1 MWCREA
7 FLFPRLFMNYNK
19 NVVVFTLVFTFILLG
34 YSLLATF
41 FPSYSLGLDNINIVA
56 DVLKPAKTDSSKLVD
71 TTQMPAPGVPGVAQ
85 PTAPRDIN
93 LYLKDKVITAFYTDN
108 TLCALPGL
116 MAKLEQLKKTGK
128 GKVRIAWLGDSF
140 IEGDQLTKT
149 VRQRLQAYFGGNG
162 VGFVPVTSVTVD
174 GFRSTISQKWSGD
187 WIEENFKN
195 KETSAP
201 LFLSGRVYHAGN
213 GTLVVKDLTLGKD
226 SIQKLEK
233 SLICGHVGGQ
243 FTVTANGVAHQVS
256 APARLNRI
264 VLDSSTGH
272 NLELTI
278 ANNAV
283 PVYGVSMEPK
293 NGVVVDNFSFRGI
306 SGEELGRLDTG
317 FLQAVQQGNN
327 YDLVVLEYGV
337 NVLYRPDNTD
347 FKWHQR
353 NMMKILPKLRA
364 AMPNA
369 EFLVISTSDRGFRYG
384 DVAKSA
390 VGIDNLVK
398 TQAELAYSNGMAF
411 FNMFA
416 SMGGAG
422 TIVRWADSTPVL
434 AGHDYVHPNGRGA
447 EILGNIFFDAFMQ
460 DFGKVGNKPQPATA
474 PAVAAQPTVATAAVV
489 PTVAATPAQGYKT
502 TSYGSVIDKRTGLE
516 WMLAGDRD
524 MSWTQALRWADSLK
538 ADNGTWKLPTATEL
552 MSLYDSTV
560 TAGSGYTHTDGKVYP
575 AHINKAFGKIGH
587 SAWVWTGYEIDSAQA
602 LTVNLSVGKRVK
614 TEKKGAAYPVR
625 VFVVRKT
632 EKSSK

>member
-1 MWCREA
+1 
-7 FLFPRLFMNYNK
+7 MNYNK
-19 NVVVFTLVFTFILLG
+19 NVVVFTLVFTFILLA
-34 YSLLATF
+34 YSLLAVF

-56 DVLKPAKTDSSKLVD
+56 DVLKPAKIDSTKLIDTAQIPGTTVAGVD
-71 TTQMPAPGVPGVAQ
+71 HPQ
-85 PTAPRDIN
+85 APRDIN
-93 LYLKDKVITAFYTDN
+93 MYLKRKVVTAFYTDSS
-108 TLCALPGL
+108 LCALPGL
-116 MAKLEQLKKTGK
+116 MTKLDQLKRTGK

-149 VRQRLQAYFGGNG
+149 VRQRLQAYFGGSG
-162 VGFVPVTSVTVD
+162 VGFVPITSVTVD
-174 GFRSTISQKWSGD
+174 GFRSTISQKWTGD
-187 WIEENFKN
+187 WVEENFKN

-201 LFLSGRVYHAGN
+201 LFLSGRVYHAGS
-213 GTLVVKDLTLGKD
+213 GSLVVKDYTLGKD
-226 SIQKLEK
+226 STQRLEK
-233 SLICGHVGGQ
+233 SLICGHVPGA
-243 FTVTANGVAHQVS
+243 FSVTTNGVARQVS
-256 APARLNRI
+256 APGRFNRI
-264 VLDSSTGH
+264 VLDSSASH

-278 ANNAV
+278 ANSAV

-306 SGEELGRLDTG
+306 SGEELGRLDTS
-317 FLQAVQQGNN
+317 FLQAVQQANN

-353 NMMKILPKLRA
+353 NMMKVLAKLRA
-364 AMPNA
+364 AMPGA
-369 EFLVISTSDRGFRYG
+369 EFLIISTSDRGFRYG

-460 DFGKVGNKPQPATA
+460 DFGKVGNKPKPQPTPA
-474 PAVAAQPTVATAAVV
+474 PAVAQPTVTPTAASA
-489 PTVAATPAQGYKT
+489 PTVAATATPQATGYKT
-502 TSYGSVIDKRTGLE
+502 TSYGSVIDGRTGLE
-516 WMLAGDRD
+516 WIVAGDRD
-524 MSWTQALRWADSLK
+524 YTWREAQKWADSLK
-538 ADNGTWKLPTATEL
+538 AANSTWKLPTASEL
-552 MSLYDSTV
+552 MSLYDTTV
-560 TAGSGYTHTDGKVYP
+560 SAGAGYTHTDGKVYP

-602 LTVNLSVGKRVK
+602 LTVNLSMGKRVK
-614 TEKKGAAYPVR
+614 TDKKGAAYPVR

>member
-1 MWCREA
+1 
-7 FLFPRLFMNYNK
+7 MNYNK
-19 NVVVFTLVFTFILLG
+19 NVVVFTLVFTFILLA
-34 YSLLATF
+34 YSLLAVF

-56 DVLKPAKTDSSKLVD
+56 DVLKPAKIDSTKLIDTAQIPGATVAGVD
-71 TTQMPAPGVPGVAQ
+71 Q
-85 PTAPRDIN
+85 PQAPREIN
-93 LYLKDKVITAFYTDN
+93 MYLKRKVVTAFYTDSN
-108 TLCALPGL
+108 ICALPGL
-116 MAKLEQLKKTGK
+116 MAKLDQLKKTGK

-149 VRQRLQAYFGGNG
+149 VRQRLQAYFGGSG

-174 GFRSTISQKWSGD
+174 GFRSTISQKWTGD
-187 WIEENFKN
+187 WAEENFKN

-213 GTLVVKDLTLGKD
+213 GSLVVKDYTLGKD
-226 SIQKLEK
+226 STQRLEK
-233 SLICGHVGGQ
+233 SLICGRAPGA
-243 FTVTANGVAHQVS
+243 FSVTANGVVRQVS
-256 APARLNRI
+256 APGRLNRI

-278 ANNAV
+278 ANSAV
-283 PVYGVSMEPK
+283 AVYGVSMEPK

-306 SGEELGRLDTG
+306 SGEELGRLDTT
-317 FLQAVQQGNN
+317 FLQAVQQANN

-353 NMMKILPKLRA
+353 NMMKVLAKLRA
-364 AMPNA
+364 AMPGA
-369 EFLVISTSDRGFRYG
+369 EFLIISTSDRGFRYG

-447 EILGNIFFDAFMQ
+447 EILGNIFYDAFMQ
-460 DFGKVGNKPQPATA
+460 DFGKVGNKPKLQPTPA
-474 PAVAAQPTVATAAVV
+474 PAVAQPAVTPTATSA
-489 PTVAATPAQGYKT
+489 PTVAATATPQAAGYKT
-502 TSYGSVIDKRTGLE
+502 TSYGSVIDGRTGLE
-516 WMLAGDRD
+516 WMVAGDRD
-524 MSWTQALRWADSLK
+524 YTWREAQRWADSLK
-538 ADNGTWKLPTATEL
+538 AANSTWKLPTATEL
-552 MSLYDSTV
+552 MTLYD
-560 TAGSGYTHTDGKVYP
+560 TAVSAGAGYTHIDGKVYP

-614 TEKKGAAYPVR
+614 TDKKGAAYPVR

>member
-1 MWCREA
+1 
-7 FLFPRLFMNYNK
+7 MNYNK
-19 NVVVFTLVFTFILLG
+19 NVVVFTIVTTIILLA
-34 YSLLATF
+34 YSLFAAY
-41 FPSYSLGLDNINIVA
+41 FPSYSLGLDNINIVS
-56 DVLKPAKTDSSKLVD
+56 DVLKPARIAPTKLAD
-71 TTQMPAPGVPGVAQ
+71 TGAMPAPGVAGVDQ
-85 PTAPRDIN
+85 PIAPRDIN
-93 LYLKDKVITAFYTDN
+93 LYLKGKVITAFYTDN
-108 TLCALPGL
+108 TLCALPAL
-116 MAKLEQLKKTGK
+116 MSKLEQLKKTGK

-140 IEGDQLTKT
+140 IEGDQLTKN

-162 VGFVPVTSVTVD
+162 VGFVPITSVTVD
-174 GFRSTISQKWSGD
+174 GFRSTVSQKWSGD
-187 WIEENFKN
+187 WVEENFKN

-201 LFLSGRVYHAGN
+201 LFLSGRVYHTGS
-213 GTLVVKDLTLGKD
+213 GTFTLKDFTLGKD
-226 SIQKLEK
+226 STQRLEK
-233 SLICGHVGGQ
+233 SLICGRVASP
-243 FTVTANGVAHQVS
+243 FSVTVNGAARQVA

-264 VLDSSTGH
+264 LLDSSTAH
-272 NLELTI
+272 NIELTI

-317 FLQAVQQGNN
+317 FLQAIQQANN

-364 AMPNA
+364 AMPDA

-384 DVAKSA
+384 DVAKTA
-390 VGIDNLVK
+390 IGVDNLVK
-398 TQAELAYSNGMAF
+398 TQAEMAYSNNMAF
-411 FNMFA
+411 FNMFS

-460 DFGKVGNKPQPATA
+460 DYGKVGNKPKPMASPA
-474 PAVAAQPTVATAAVV
+474 PAAVAQPTVAAPVAVSI
-489 PTVAATPAQGYKT
+489 VAAAPAQGYKT

-516 WMLAGDRD
+516 WMVAGDRD

-538 ADNGTWKLPTATEL
+538 ADNATWKLPTANEL
-552 MSLYDSTV
+552 MTLYDTTV
-560 TAGSGYTHTDGKVYP
+560 IADQGYTHTDGKVYP

-587 SAWVWTGYEIDSAQA
+587 SAWVWTGYEIDSAKA
-602 LTVNLSVGKRVK
+602 LTVNLSIGKRVK

-625 VFVVRKT
+625 VFVIRKT

>member
-1 MWCREA
+1 
-7 FLFPRLFMNYNK
+7 MNYNK
-19 NVVVFTLVFTFILLG
+19 NVVVFTLVFTFILLA
-34 YSLLATF
+34 YSLLAVF

-56 DVLKPAKTDSSKLVD
+56 DVLKPARIDSAKFVD
-71 TTQMPAPGVPGVAQ
+71 TTQIPGTTVAGVDQ
-85 PTAPRDIN
+85 PLAPRDIN
-93 LYLKDKVITAFYTDN
+93 MYLKRKVVTAFYTDSS
-108 TLCALPGL
+108 LCALPAL
-116 MAKLEQLKKTGK
+116 MSKLDQLKKTGK

-149 VRQRLQAYFGGNG
+149 VRQRLQAYFGGSG

-187 WIEENFKN
+187 WVEENFKN

-213 GTLVVKDLTLGKD
+213 GSMVVKDLTLGKD
-226 SIQKLEK
+226 STQRLEK
-233 SLICGHVGGQ
+233 SLICGHVAGQ
-243 FTVTANGVAHQVS
+243 FSVTANGVARQVS
-256 APARLNRI
+256 APGRFNRI

-272 NLELTI
+272 SIELSV

-283 PVYGVSMEPK
+283 PVYGISMEPK

-306 SGEELGRLDTG
+306 SGEELGRLDTT
-317 FLQAVQQGNN
+317 FLQAVQQTNS

-353 NMMKILPKLRA
+353 NMMKVLAKLRA
-364 AMPNA
+364 AMPGV
-369 EFLVISTSDRGFRYG
+369 EFLIISTSDRGFRYG
-384 DVAKSA
+384 EVAKSA

-398 TQAELAYSNGMAF
+398 TQAELAYTNGMAF

-447 EILGNIFFDAFMQ
+447 EILGNIFYDAFMQ
-460 DFGKVGNKPQPATA
+460 DLGKVGNKPKAVTNTA
-474 PAVAAQPTVATAAVV
+474 PAAVVQPTVATPATT
-489 PTVAATPAQGYKT
+489 PTVAAVPVAGYKT
-502 TSYGSVIDKRTGLE
+502 TSYGTIIDKRTGLE
-516 WMLAGDRD
+516 WMVAGDKD
-524 MSWTQALRWADSLK
+524 YTWPEAIRWADSMK
-538 ADNGTWKLPTATEL
+538 ADNAVWKLPTADQLLT
-552 MSLYDSTV
+552 LYDTTV
-560 TAGSGYTHTDGKVYP
+560 TAGQGYLHTDGKTYP

-587 SAWVWTGYEIDSAQA
+587 GAWVWTSYDIDSAKA

-614 TEKKGAAYPVR
+614 TAKKGAAYPVR